1 MTWGW
6 VFIGEAV
13 LFVVVLGGIGL
24 GLFGQLR
31 RLRGEV
37 VALQA
42 ALPASRVPGELAR
55 LSAARSDQ
63 PPTG

>member
-6 VFIGEAV
+6 VFIAEAV
-13 LFVVVLGGIGL
+13 LFVVVLGGVGL
-24 GLFGQLR
+24 GLLGRLK

-37 VALQA
+37 VRLQA
-42 ALPASRVPGELAR
+42 AVPASRVPGELAR
-55 LSAARSDQ
+55 LAAARAGR

>member
-6 VFIGEAV
+6 VFIAEAV

-24 GLFGQLR
+24 GLLAR
-31 RLRGEV
+31 LKRLRGQV

-42 ALPASRVPGELAR
+42 ALPSSRVPGELAR
-55 LSAARSDQ
+55 LAAARTGL
-63 PPTG
+63 PPPG